1 MKMERK
7 KYIVHHSDILKI
19 EFTGIIAASLE
30 VENGGQSGEDE
41 FEGEAAGEA
50 RNDWE
55 NIWGN

>member
-7 KYIVHHSDILKI
+7 KYIVPQCDIVKI
-19 EFTGIIAASLE
+19 EFIGIIAASLK

-41 FEGEAAGEA
+41 FEGEATGEA